1 MLISTAKF
9 PAKVT
14 PGTVSETVPLMEPAM
29 PAGESRKKPP
39 ALATRTAS
47 PPRLRLTPLA
57 ATRIDPAEAPV
68 VTLSKAKLPR
78 STWPR
83 TLSSMFSAEK
93 DVTFIAVGK

>member
-9 PAKVT
+9 PAKFT
-14 PGTVSETVPLMEPAM
+14 PGTVSETVPLMEPAI
-29 PAGESRKKPP
+29 PVGDSRKKP
-39 ALATRTAS
+39 AASATLTAS

-78 STWPR
+78 STWPS
-83 TLSSMFSAEK
+83 TSSSRFEPAN
-93 DVTFIAVGK
+93 VVICAVVGK